1 MKHKPLLPALLG
13 MILAASLL
21 AGCAGSPAASA
32 IPSETPAPAQGNL
45 ATDNYPFESNS
56 ASPTASATGGD
67 TASQTYPAQAPTQAG
82 GAFAVI
88 DALGRSVSFE
98 TLPLNIVVVGK
109 ATSLINNTLFLFPEA
124 VERVSAYEARLQT
137 NLDFITVAFDPT
149 GAKSSLARD
158 AGAEQVAP
166 LNPDLVIMKTYMREK
181 VGQPIEALGIPV
193 VYLDLET
200 PVTFYEDL
208 RVIGAIFG
216 NPARAEELISLYQA
230 NQTRIQ
236 TALEGLKADEL
247 PSALILQYSAKD
259 GEVAFKVP
267 PASWL
272 QTSMTETAGGS
283 PLWKEIP
290 DSGGW
295 TTVTLEQI
303 AAWDPQ
309 FVFIVEY
316 GGSAPQVV
324 EALQADPTWQS
335 LRAVKDGHLYAFPL
349 DFLSWDQADPRWGL
363 GELWLAAKLHPERFA
378 ELDFNNEIIAFYRDY
393 YGLDEAFIR
402 ESILPLV
409 QGSF

>member
-1 MKHKPLLPALLG
+1 MNRNRLLTAFLG
-13 MILAASLL
+13 IILAASLL

-32 IPSETPAPAQGNL
+32 VPSETPAPAQGAT

-56 ASPTASATGGD
+56 ASPTASAAGGD
-67 TASQTYPAQAPTQAG
+67 TASQTYPAQTPTQAS
-82 GAFAVI
+82 GAFVVI

-109 ATSLINNTLFLFPEA
+109 ATTLINNTLFLFPEA

-137 NLDFITVAFDPT
+137 KLDFITVAFDPT

-247 PSALILQYSAKD
+247 PSALILQYSDKD
-259 GEVAFKVP
+259 GEVAFRVP

-272 QTSMTETAGGS
+272 QTRMT
-283 PLWKEIP
+283 
-290 DSGGW
+290 GGW

-363 GELWLAAKLHPERFA
+363 GELWLAAKMHPERFA